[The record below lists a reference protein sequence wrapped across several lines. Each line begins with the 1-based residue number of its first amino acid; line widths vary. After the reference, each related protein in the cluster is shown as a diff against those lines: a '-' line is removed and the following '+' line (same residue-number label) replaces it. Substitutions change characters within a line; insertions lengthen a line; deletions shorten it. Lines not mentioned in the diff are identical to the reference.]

1 MQSSSSTVVTSPVP
15 VVERLVMDHDVGI
28 MVYGPLM
35 FVVWRGE
42 TTKHAIEQ
50 ILRIGTDL
58 LKKHPNGAVVGVVE
72 DSAKLPSSEAR
83 EHSAKVNDQLFDLGM
98 VAFAGVL
105 PAQGFVAAWVRGVV
119 TGLTLLSRKRYPF
132 RVFQTTREATDWER
146 TLITTDCKLAGAVT
160 AVEEFRKEYAKLRRS
175 GPN

>member
-1 MQSSSSTVVTSPVP
+1 MESSSTVVTGSVP
-15 VVERLVMDHDVGI
+15 VVEKLVMDHDVGI
-28 MVYGPLM
+28 MVYGPVM

-58 LKKHPNGAVVGVVE
+58 LKRHPSGAVIGIVE

-83 EHSAKVNDQLFDLGM
+83 ELSAKVNDQLFDLGM
-98 VAFAGVL
+98 LAFAGVL

-132 RVFQTTREATDWER
+132 RVFQTTREATDWGR
-146 TLITTDCKLAGAVT
+146 TLITTECKLGGAVA
-160 AVEEFRKEYAKLRRS
+160 AVEEFRREYARLRRAAS
-175 GPN
+175 N